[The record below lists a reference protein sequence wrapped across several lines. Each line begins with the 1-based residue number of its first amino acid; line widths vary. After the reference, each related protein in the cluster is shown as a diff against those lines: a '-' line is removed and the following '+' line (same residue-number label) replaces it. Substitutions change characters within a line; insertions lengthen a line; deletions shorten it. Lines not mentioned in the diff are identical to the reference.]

1 MSRVGLIKDFKK
13 FRNNDIGYDSNH
25 SCLASK
31 CDTYILFTSISGH
44 WAWVKYERSGVV
56 WVVQLIDRYAHC
68 GSSGWLRG
76 ARGGRERGKRCPWTE
91 FPRPPVPAVPTR
103 VSQSQWTAVRLRL
116 HSEPDST
123 VLNNIQCNLSRSPS
137 IVTTAT
143 AVFPQPLRW
152 GTACPLL
159 LDSTFYLFASSALCA
174 FPHDGLFLRLHFN

>member
-1 MSRVGLIKDFKK
+1 MSRVGLIKDFT
-13 FRNNDIGYDSNH
+13 NSEIMICHDIGCDSNH
-25 SCLASK
+25 SCSASI
-31 CDTYILFTSISGH
+31 CDTYILLTSISGR

-137 IVTTAT
+137 FVTTAT

-152 GTACPLL
+152 GTACLLL

-174 FPHDGLFLRLHFN
+174 SPYDGFF